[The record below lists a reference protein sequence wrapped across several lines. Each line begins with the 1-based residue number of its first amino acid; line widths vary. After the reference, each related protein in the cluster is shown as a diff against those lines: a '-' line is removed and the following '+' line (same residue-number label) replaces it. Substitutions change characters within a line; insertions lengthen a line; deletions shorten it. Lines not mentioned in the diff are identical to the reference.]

1 MSTLHV
7 RSVPEDLYTRVQD
20 LARLSSRSLS
30 AQVVTMLYQAL
41 EDEERRRQQGQALH
55 AIRRRRFA
63 PPKSAPNSL
72 DLLREDRQR

>member
-7 RSVPEDLYTRVQD
+7 RSVPDDLYTRVQE

-41 EDEERRRQQGQALH
+41 EEEERRRQQGQALRS
-55 AIRRRRFA
+55 IRRRRFA
-63 PPKSAPNSL
+63 PPTSAPLSTE
-72 DLLREDRQR
+72 LLREDRQR